1 MNRGRRIPERR
12 WSAWTGLH
20 CSQIQTRMRAIHG
33 TRQDGIDLLGETAER
48 TTALPHGVG
57 RAA

>member
-1 MNRGRRIPERR
+1 
-12 WSAWTGLH
+12 
-20 CSQIQTRMRAIHG
+20 MRAIHG